1 MARVAAQ
8 LTNFTGGE
16 LSPRLD
22 GRNDLA
28 KYSSGCATLENLIIY
43 PHGSA
48 ARRPGTNFVAE
59 VKDSTKKTRLIPF
72 EFSTTQTYML
82 EFSNLKIRVFKDNS
96 SVLESNKTITAITKA
111 NPAVVT
117 ATSHG
122 YENGD
127 EVLISGVGGMTEV
140 NGKRF
145 LVADKTTNTFELQ
158 DKDGNDIN
166 SSSFTTYTS
175 GGVSNKVFEITTPY
189 LEAELFDLKFAQ
201 SADVMYI
208 CHPNHEVE
216 KLSRTGHTSWTLTDV
231 NFTKGPFL
239 DPNITET
246 TLTPSGAETTTLNG
260 TLGNNAN
267 GTSGSTISLTSAT
280 GFPTTGRI
288 QVGTE
293 LISYTGVST
302 NNLTGITRAVDG
314 STRAAHSNG
323 ATVTNAGTGSR
334 TITASAVTGIN
345 GGSGFLATD
354 VGRQIHF
361 NDGYGVITAITST
374 TVVTVNITTAFANAD
389 DDAITNWFLGAF
401 SDTTGHPSCVT
412 FFEQRLVFA
421 ATLNNPQ
428 TVYFSKSGDYEN
440 MDANLDGTIAD
451 DDAIIYTIASNQVNA
466 IRFMTSTRTL
476 IIGTAGGEFAVSGGG
491 SDSAITPT
499 NILIKKQSN
508 HGAANIDAISVGNA
522 TLFLQRARRK
532 IRELAF
538 NFDVDGY
545 VAPDMTILAEHITEG
560 GLTQVAYQQEPN
572 QIIYATRE
580 DGELVGLTYQ
590 REQQVTAWHRH
601 IFGGRFGIATITVS
615 DYANIVNK
623 TKITLTKSDGTTVD
637 FNSTTGTAGT
647 NEFKTETSNNTT
659 ATNLKNA
666 INAHA
671 NFTATVSSAVVTITE
686 TAHEATGYLTIKSFD
701 KTRLTA
707 TSEGKAVVESVAVI
721 PTDDKEYQ
729 TYVIVKRTIN
739 GSTRRYVEYL
749 NELDFD
755 ETDNTSFNFLDSALS
770 YSGSAVTNLSGLS
783 HLEGQVVSILAD
795 GATHPNKTVSS
806 GAVTLDRS
814 AKDVKIGLAFTSLLQ
829 TMRLDAG
836 SQDGTSQGKTKRI
849 YDITVRMFETIGIE
863 VGPNLDD
870 MERIPFRTSA
880 NLMDEGIPPFTGDKE
895 VEFRGNYE
903 TDGFIFV
910 RQTQPLPFTI
920 LSLYPRLVTNDG

>member
-1 MARVAAQ
+1 MARVAVQ

-28 KYSSGCATLENLIIY
+28 KYASGCSTLENLVVY

-48 ARRPGTNFVAE
+48 ARRPGTTFVSE

-82 EFSNLKIRVFKDNS
+82 EFGDQYIRFYKDNGQI
-96 SVLESNKTITAITKA
+96 L
-111 NPAVVT
+111 
-117 ATSHG
+117 
-122 YENGD
+122 
-127 EVLISGVGGMTEV
+127 
-140 NGKRF
+140 
-145 LVADKTTNTFELQ
+145 
-158 DKDGNDIN
+158 
-166 SSSFTTYTS
+166 S
-175 GGVSNKVFEITTPY
+175 GGSAYEISTPY

-208 CHPNHEVE
+208 CHPNHEAE
-216 KLSRTGHTSWTLTDV
+216 KLSRTGHTSWSLTDV
-231 NFTKGPFL
+231 DFL
-239 DPNITET
+239 DGPYLDTNI
-246 TLTPSGAETTTLNG
+246 STTTI
-260 TLGNNAN
+260 TM
-267 GTSGSTISLTSAT
+267 SAHT
-280 GFPTTGRI
+280 VGTGR
-288 QVGTE
+288 TM
-293 LISYTGVST
+293 
-302 NNLTGITRAVDG
+302 
-314 STRAAHSNG
+314 
-323 ATVTNAGTGSR
+323 
-334 TITASAVTGIN
+334 TASAVTGIN
-345 GGSGFLATD
+345 GGSGFLTTD
-354 VGRQIHF
+354 VGRLVRF
-361 NDGYGVITAITST
+361 RDGYGKITARTNT
-374 TVVTVNITTAFANAD
+374 TVVTVEILEDMGSSSASID
-389 DDAITNWFLGAF
+389 WSLGAF

-421 ATLNNPQ
+421 ATINNPQ

-440 MDANLDGTIAD
+440 MDANIGGTIAD

-466 IRFMTSTRTL
+466 IRFMTATRTL

-491 SDSAITPT
+491 ADNAITPT

-508 HGAANIDAISVGNA
+508 HGAANVDAIAVGNA

-532 IRELAF
+532 IRELAY

-615 DYANIVNK
+615 DYANISTG
-623 TKITLTKSDGTTVD
+623 TKLTLTKSDGTTVD

-647 NEFKTETSNNTT
+647 NEFKTQTNNDTT

-671 NFTATVSSAVVTITE
+671 NFTATVSSAVVTVTE
-686 TAHEATGYLTIKSFD
+686 TSHEATGYLTIKSFD
-701 KTRLTA
+701 TTRLTA
-707 TSEGKAVVESVAVI
+707 TSEGKAMVESVAVV

-729 TYVIVKRTIN
+729 TWVIVKRTIN
-739 GSTRRYVEYL
+739 GTTKRYVEYL

-755 ETDNTSFNFLDSALS
+755 QTDNTTFNFLDSSLS
-770 YSGSAVTNLSGLS
+770 YSGSPATNISGLT

-806 GAVTLDRS
+806 GAITLDRAS
-814 AKDVKIGLAFTSLLQ
+814 KNVKVGLAFTSLLQ
-829 TMRLDAG
+829 TMRIDAG

-849 YDITVRMFETIGIE
+849 YDITVRMFETIGVE
-863 VGPNLDD
+863 VGPDLSE